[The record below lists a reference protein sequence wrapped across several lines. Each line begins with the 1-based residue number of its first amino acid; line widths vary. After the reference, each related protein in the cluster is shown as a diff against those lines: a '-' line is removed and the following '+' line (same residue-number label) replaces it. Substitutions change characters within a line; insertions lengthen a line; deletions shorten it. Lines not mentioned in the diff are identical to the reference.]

1 MTNSQI
7 QIVQLCQ
14 TVLRVANLLI
24 STPVGIFVRST
35 QEEIVPIQNLA
46 VSGVNVKVIT
56 QFICFTWESV

>member
-35 QEEIVPIQNLA
+35 REEIVPIQNLA

-56 QFICFTWESV
+56 QFICFTRENV

>member
-56 QFICFTWESV
+56 QFICFTRENV

>member
-35 QEEIVPIQNLA
+35 REEIVLIQNLA

-56 QFICFTWESV
+56 QFICFTRENV